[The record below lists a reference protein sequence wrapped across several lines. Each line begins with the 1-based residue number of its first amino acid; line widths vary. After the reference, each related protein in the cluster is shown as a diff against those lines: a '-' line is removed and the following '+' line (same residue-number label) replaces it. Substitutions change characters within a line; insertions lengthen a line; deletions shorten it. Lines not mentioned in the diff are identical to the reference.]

1 MALRKGLFALVFI
14 LAASISAHAESDYS
28 VEIDLQQQ
36 TAYLLRGR
44 HVVMTSPLSTG
55 RSGHLTETGS
65 FKIIEKER
73 NHFSSIYGKIV
84 DANGRTVVTDADAD
98 MHVPPGGKFIPA
110 PMRYFMRF
118 HAATGMHAGYLP
130 GYPAS
135 HGCVRMP
142 EDNAIAFFNAVEV
155 GTPVHVFG
163 RPPRQNEYG
172 RLGPQPSR
180 RQQID
185 PRFAPRQDPRFRDP
199 RSYDPYALPPPP
211 GWWR

>member
-1 MALRKGLFALVFI
+1 MNFRKLCSLLAVVGSFLAFEGALR
-14 LAASISAHAESDYS
+14 AETDNS

-44 HVVMTSPLSTG
+44 QVVLTSPLSTG

-73 NHFSSIYGKIV
+73 NHFSTLYGKIV
-84 DANGRTVVTDADAD
+84 DASGRTVVTDADAD
-98 MHVPPGGKFIPA
+98 MHVPRGGKFIPA

-118 HAATGMHAGYLP
+118 HEAIGMHAGYLP

-142 EDNAIAFFNAVEV
+142 EEKAIAFFNAVSV

-163 RPPRQNEYG
+163 RPPRQDEYNTY
-172 RLGPQPSR
+172 GPQPTR
-180 RQQID
+180 RINGD
-185 PRFAPRQDPRFRDP
+185 LRRSVFRTY
-199 RSYDPYALPPPP
+199 RRYPPPP
-211 GWWR
+211 PDEWRW